1 MLQVDAPIEEVETP
15 ADASV
20 VEISS
25 DTLVPDRV
33 KAFVV
38 KVDALHLSS

>member
-1 MLQVDAPIEEVETP
+1 MEEAEAS

-33 KAFVV
+33 IPLFKKAIL
-38 KVDALHLSS
+38 KMSS